1 MFKTGD
7 RVRYIG
13 KRVHLKG
20 AEMTVKN
27 STAARHYRGGGY
39 CSFYEEP
46 GLMVAWANL
55 EGIFPISLENK

>member
-7 RVRYIG
+7 SVRYIG
-13 KRVHLKG
+13 RKADWYGEVW
-20 AEMTVKN
+20 TVKH